1 MEEWLL
7 LSLPALHFYNAGTYF
22 QHHPQPHACM
32 KTRTTLF
39 LMAAAI
45 LIPVALAFWIG
56 VSMLLDWERESRI
69 QRVQETARST
79 ALLVDR
85 EIAVKEALL
94 NVLAN
99 SEALGEQNFARV
111 YRLAARM
118 NASDPLSW
126 TILIDARTRPIF
138 NTLKPFGTELKGSS
152 RPYAADVLHKNKTR
166 ISGYFRGTTSQRSVV
181 SVDVPTPPGPGPRYV
196 VSQIFD
202 ARYFERVF
210 ANGTLEPS
218 WRVGIFDPNGVT
230 IADNSARKRG
240 AGPAA
245 GETMHPEVRAAALHA
260 GSGVLRHVTHDGTEV
275 YGVYTRAAAS
285 GWTVVIGVPVAE
297 IESAARTAATYAT
310 LALIVLMGFAV
321 LLAVYF
327 GNKLSNALQ
336 QAGSVANSLARGAI
350 ARPRPTRVDEVDA
363 LLDGLHYT
371 SEALSRESAA
381 RQALQHER
389 EQLLV
394 SEQRARRVAEAQS
407 RAKDNFLAMLG
418 HELRN
423 PLAAISGAM
432 SVLDMP
438 ALKPEVAANAREI
451 SRRQMRHLTR
461 IVDDLLDVQR
471 ILSGKIVLQRTPVD
485 LGEVLRSCAEAKR
498 LVDAGSHRWQIELA
512 PGWVDGD
519 RTRLEQIVDNLL
531 HNAIKYTPA
540 GGTITVRCQGA
551 GKDVVVEVCD
561 TGVGLAP
568 ELLPVIFDVLVQGPT
583 SIDRAQ
589 GGLGLGLALVKE
601 LTALHG
607 GRVSVHSAGHGQGCT
622 FTLVFP
628 LHHDPATDPVP
639 AQGQTA
645 AVRATLDPA

>member
-1 MEEWLL
+1 
-7 LSLPALHFYNAGTYF
+7 
-22 QHHPQPHACM
+22 M
-32 KTRTTLF
+32 KTRTYLF

-69 QRVQETARST
+69 HRVQETARAT

-85 EIAVKEALL
+85 EIAVREALL
-94 NVLAN
+94 RTIAN
-99 SEALGEQNFARV
+99 SESLGERNFPRV
-111 YRLAARM
+111 YRLATRM
-118 NASDPLSW
+118 NGSETLTW
-126 TILIDARTRPIF
+126 TTLVGDRSFPAPIF
-138 NTLKPFGTELKGSS
+138 NTL
-152 RPYAADVLHKNKTR
+152 RPYGADLDGATRHFADPVLQSGKTR
-166 ISGYFRGTTSQRSVV
+166 VSNLFTGHTSKRPVV
-181 SVDVPTPPGPGPRYV
+181 SVDVPSPPGPGPRYV

-210 ANGTLEPS
+210 ANGALERN
-218 WRVGIFDPNGVT
+218 WLVGIFDAQGLT
-230 IADNSARKRG
+230 IARNQHG
-240 AGPAA
+240 APGKP
-245 GETMHPEVRAAALHA
+245 MHPDMRVAARHA
-260 GSGVLRHVTHDGTEV
+260 DSGVLRHVTHEGLDV
-275 YGVYTRAAAS
+275 YGVYTRAPVS
-285 GWTVVIGVPVAE
+285 GWTVVIGVPVAD

-310 LALIVLMGFAV
+310 LALLLLMGMAV
-321 LLAVYF
+321 LIAVFF

-350 ARPRPTRVDEVDA
+350 ARPRPTKVEEVDA
-363 LLDGLHYT
+363 LLDGLHFT
-371 SEALSRESAA
+371 SGALARESAA

-389 EQLLV
+389 EQLLL

-407 RAKDNFLAMLG
+407 QAKDNFLAMLG

-438 ALKPEVAANAREI
+438 NVKPELAANAREI

-471 ILSGKIVLQRTPVD
+471 ILSGKIVLQRAPVN
-485 LGEVLRSCAEAKR
+485 LSEVLRSCVEAKR
-498 LVDAGSHRWQIELA
+498 LVDAGSHHWDVVLGA
-512 PGWVDGD
+512 AWVDGD

-531 HNAIKYTPA
+531 HNAIKYTPS
-540 GGTITVRCQGA
+540 GGGIAVRCRA
-551 GKDVVVEVCD
+551 DGKDVVVEVAD

-601 LTALHG
+601 LSALHG
-607 GRVSVHSAGHGQGCT
+607 GTVSVHSAGVGQGCT
-622 FTLVFP
+622 FTLVLP
-628 LHHDPATDPVP
+628 MRQESSA
-639 AQGQTA
+639 AGAAGGQAATA
-645 AVRATLDPA
+645 ARPTLDPA

>member
-1 MEEWLL
+1 
-7 LSLPALHFYNAGTYF
+7 
-22 QHHPQPHACM
+22 M
-32 KTRTTLF
+32 KTRTYLV

-45 LIPVALAFWIG
+45 LVPVALAFWIG

-69 QRVQETARST
+69 HRVQETARAT

-94 NVLAN
+94 RVIAN
-99 SEALGEQNFARV
+99 SEALAEQNYPRV
-111 YRLAARM
+111 YRLATRL
-118 NASDPLSW
+118 NGSDALSW
-126 TILIDARTRPIF
+126 TTLVDERHHIVF
-138 NTLKPFGTELKGSS
+138 NTLKPYGTEFPAQRLRFVEEVLGNGQTRVSGNFIGSTS
-152 RPYAADVLHKNKTR
+152 RRA
-166 ISGYFRGTTSQRSVV
+166 VV
-181 SVDVPTPPGPGPRYV
+181 SVDVPSPAGMGRRHV

-202 ARYFERVF
+202 ARYFDRVF
-210 ANGTLEPS
+210 AGSSVDPKWL
-218 WRVGIFDPNGVT
+218 VGIFDRNGIT
-230 IADNSARKRG
+230 IARNHG
-240 AGPAA
+240 ANTA
-245 GETMHPEVRAAALHA
+245 GTPMHPEMRTAAQHA
-260 GSGVLRHVTHDGTEV
+260 GSGVLRHVTHEGTEV
-275 YGVYTRAAAS
+275 YGIYTRSAAS
-285 GWTVVIGVPVAE
+285 GWTVVIGVPVAD

-310 LALIVLMGFAV
+310 VALVLLMGMAV
-321 LLAVYF
+321 LIATFF
-327 GNKLSNALQ
+327 GNKLSAALQ

-350 ARPRPTRVDEVDA
+350 ARPRPTKVDEVDA

-371 SEALSRESAA
+371 SQALSRESAA

-389 EQLLV
+389 EQLLL
-394 SEQRARRVAEAQS
+394 SEQRARRGAEAQS

-438 ALKPEVAANAREI
+438 NVKPELAANAREI

-471 ILSGKIVLQRTPVD
+471 ILSGKIVLQRAPVD
-485 LGEVLRSCAEAKR
+485 LAEVLRSCVEAKR
-498 LVDAGSHRWQIELA
+498 LVDAGNHQWEVSLA
-512 PGWVDGD
+512 PAWVDGD

-540 GGTITVRCQGA
+540 GGSIAVRCSIVG
-551 GKDVVVEVCD
+551 GKEVAVEVSD

-601 LTALHG
+601 LSALHG
-607 GRVSVHSAGHGQGCT
+607 GKVAVHSAGHGLGST
-622 FTLVFP
+622 FTVVFP
-628 LHHDPATDPVP
+628 LREP
-639 AQGQTA
+639 
-645 AVRATLDPA
+645 VRADGARPDAAQPTLDPA

>member
-1 MEEWLL
+1 
-7 LSLPALHFYNAGTYF
+7 
-22 QHHPQPHACM
+22 M
-32 KTRTTLF
+32 KTRTYLF

-69 QRVQETARST
+69 QRVQETARAT

-85 EIAVKEALL
+85 EIAVKEGLL
-94 NVLAN
+94 QTIAHSESLA
-99 SEALGEQNFARV
+99 EQNFSRV

-118 NASDPLSW
+118 NGSEALTW
-126 TILIDARTRPIF
+126 TTLVGDRSFPAPIF
-138 NTLKPFGTELKGSS
+138 NTLRPYGSS
-152 RPYAADVLHKNKTR
+152 LDGATRDFADAVLLSGETRVSNLFTGHTSKRP
-166 ISGYFRGTTSQRSVV
+166 VV
-181 SVDVPTPPGPGPRYV
+181 SVDVPSPPGQAHRYV
-196 VSQIFD
+196 VSQVFD

-210 ANGTLEPS
+210 ANSALDPN
-218 WRVGIFDPNGVT
+218 WLVGIFDAKGVT
-230 IADNSARKRG
+230 IARNKRG
-240 AGPAA
+240 AQSA
-245 GETMHPEVRAAALHA
+245 GKPMHPDMRVAARHA
-260 GSGVLRHVTHDGTEV
+260 GSGVLRHVTHEGTEV
-275 YGVYTRAAAS
+275 YGVYTRSALS
-285 GWTVVIGVPVAE
+285 GWTIVIGVPVAD

-310 LALIVLMGFAV
+310 LALLLLMGMAV
-321 LLAVYF
+321 LIAVFF

-350 ARPRPTRVDEVDA
+350 AKPRPTKVDEVDA

-371 SEALSRESAA
+371 SQALSRESAA

-407 RAKDNFLAMLG
+407 QAKDNFLAMLG

-438 ALKPEVAANAREI
+438 NVKPELAANARAI
-451 SRRQMRHLTR
+451 NRRQMRHLTR

-471 ILSGKIVLQRTPVD
+471 ILSGKIVLQRSPVNLTD
-485 LGEVLRSCAEAKR
+485 VLRSCVEAKR
-498 LVDAGSHRWQIELA
+498 LVDAGNHHWELA
-512 PGWVDGD
+512 LAPSWVEGD
-519 RTRLEQIVDNLL
+519 RTRLEQIIDNLL
-531 HNAIKYTPA
+531 HNAIKYTP
-540 GGTITVRCQGA
+540 GGGRITVGCRTEGS
-551 GKDVVVEVCD
+551 DVVVDVCD

-601 LTALHG
+601 LSALHG
-607 GRVSVHSAGHGQGCT
+607 GKVSVHSAGVGQGCT
-622 FTLVFP
+622 FTLVLP
-628 LHHDPATDPVP
+628 LWQPAATEAD
-639 AQGQTA
+639 G
-645 AVRATLDPA
+645 AVSATPDASLNLG

>member
-1 MEEWLL
+1 
-7 LSLPALHFYNAGTYF
+7 
-22 QHHPQPHACM
+22 M
-32 KTRTTLF
+32 KTRTYLF

-45 LIPVALAFWIG
+45 LGPVALAFWLG

-69 QRVQETARST
+69 QRVQETARAT

-94 NVLAN
+94 KTIAN
-99 SEALGEQNFARV
+99 SESLGEQNYPRV
-111 YRLAARM
+111 YRLAARL
-118 NASDPLSW
+118 NSADSLSW
-126 TILIDARTRPIF
+126 TTLVDHQTRPIF
-138 NTLKPFGTELKGSS
+138 NTLTPYGTRLPPSS
-152 RPYAADVLHKNKTR
+152 RNYAEEVLRTGRTR
-166 ISGYFRGTTSQRSVV
+166 VSGYFHGPLAKRAVV
-181 SVDVPTPPGPGPRYV
+181 SVDVPSPPGAAERYV

-210 ANGTLEPS
+210 ANNALQPS
-218 WRVGIFDPNGVT
+218 WLVGIFDADGVT
-230 IADNSARKRG
+230 IARNRPATHSAGKPMHGEMRS
-240 AGPAA
+240 AA
-245 GETMHPEVRAAALHA
+245 KHA
-260 GSGVLRHVTHDGTEV
+260 GSGVLRHTTHEGVEV
-275 YGVYTRAAAS
+275 YGVYTRAAVS
-285 GWTVVIGVPVAE
+285 GWTIVIGVPVAE
-297 IESAARTAATYAT
+297 IESAARTAALYAT
-310 LALIVLMGFAV
+310 LALAIVMGLAV
-321 LLAVYF
+321 LLAVF
-327 GNKLSNALQ
+327 LGNKLSAALQ

-350 ARPRPTRVDEVDA
+350 ATPRPTKVDEVDA

-371 SEALSRESAA
+371 SEALARESAA
-381 RQALQHER
+381 RQSLQHER

-407 RAKDNFLAMLG
+407 RAKDSFLAMLG

-432 SVLDMP
+432 SVLEIP
-438 ALKPEVAANAREI
+438 NLTPERAASAREI

-471 ILSGKIVLQRTPVD
+471 ILSGKIVLQHAPVN
-485 LGEVLRSCAEAKR
+485 LGEVLRACADAKR
-498 LVDAGSHRWQIELA
+498 LVDAGNHHWDIALEPA
-512 PGWVDGD
+512 WVDGD

-540 GGTITVRCQGA
+540 GGSIAVRCQ
-551 GKDVVVEVCD
+551 VVGSEVLVEVRD
-561 TGVGLAP
+561 SGVGIAP

-607 GRVSVHSAGHGQGCT
+607 GRVSVHSAGHGQGCS

-628 LHHDPATDPVP
+628 LA
-639 AQGQTA
+639 TA
-645 AVRATLDPA
+645 ATRQGAPGLDTVAQAGA

>member
-1 MEEWLL
+1 
-7 LSLPALHFYNAGTYF
+7 
-22 QHHPQPHACM
+22 M
-32 KTRTTLF
+32 KTRTHLF

-69 QRVQETARST
+69 QRVQETVRST

-94 NVLAN
+94 RVIAN
-99 SEALGEQNFARV
+99 SESLAEQNYGRV
-111 YRLAARM
+111 YRLATRT
-118 NASDPLSW
+118 NAGESLSW
-126 TILIDARTRPIF
+126 TVLVDAQTRPIF
-138 NTLKPFGTELKGSS
+138 STLGPFGTPLKGAG
-152 RPYAADVLHKNKTR
+152 RPYAAEVLNSNKTR
-166 ISGYFRGTTSQRSVV
+166 VSGHFKGTNSQRSVV
-181 SVDVPTPPGPGPRYV
+181 SVDVPTPPGQTPRYV
-196 VSQIFD
+196 VSQVFD

-210 ANGTLEPS
+210 ANTTLEPT
-218 WRVGIFDPNGVT
+218 WLVGVFDAQGVT
-230 IADNSARKRG
+230 IARNRH
-240 AGPAA
+240 AGQAA
-245 GETMHPEVRAAALHA
+245 GRPMHPDMRSAALHA
-260 GSGVLRHVTHDGTEV
+260 GSGVLRHVTHEGTEV
-275 YGVYTRAAAS
+275 YGVYTRAAVS

-297 IESAARTAATYAT
+297 IESAARTAALYAT
-310 LALIVLMGFAV
+310 LALLLLMGMAV
-321 LLAVYF
+321 LIAVFF
-327 GNKLSNALQ
+327 GNKLTNALQ

-438 ALKPEVAANAREI
+438 ALKPELAANAREI

-471 ILSGKIVLQRTPVD
+471 ILSGKIVLQHSPVD
-485 LGEVLRSCAEAKR
+485 LGQVLRSCVEAKR
-498 LVDAGSHRWQIELA
+498 LVDAGNHDWEVALEPA
-512 PGWVDGD
+512 WVDGD

-540 GGTITVRCQGA
+540 GGAIAVSCSSGA
-551 GKDVVVEVCD
+551 KEVVVEVRD
-561 TGVGLAP
+561 NGIGLAP
-568 ELLPVIFDVLVQGPT
+568 ELLPAIFDVLVQGPT

-607 GRVSVHSAGHGQGCT
+607 GKVSVHSAGQGQGCT

-628 LHHDPATDPVP
+628 LHQDAATV
-639 AQGQTA
+639 GQPQA
-645 AVRATLDPA
+645 KAHQSSLDPA

>member
-1 MEEWLL
+1 
-7 LSLPALHFYNAGTYF
+7 
-22 QHHPQPHACM
+22 M
-32 KTRTTLF
+32 KTRTYLF

-69 QRVQETARST
+69 HRVQETARAT

-85 EIAVKEALL
+85 ELAGKESLLRVIAH
-94 NVLAN
+94 
-99 SEALGEQNFARV
+99 SEALREENHARL
-111 YRLAARM
+111 YNLAARL
-118 NASDPLSW
+118 NGSDPLSW
-126 TILIDARTRPIF
+126 TTLVDDRGRVLF
-138 NTLKPFGTELKGSS
+138 NTL
-152 RPYAADVLHKNKTR
+152 RPYGAELPGSGLGYVGQVLAAGQTR
-166 ISGYFRGTTSQRSVV
+166 VSGNFIGATSKRPVV
-181 SVDVPTPPGPGPRYV
+181 SVDVPSPAGQGRRYV

-202 ARYFERVF
+202 ARYFDRVF
-210 ANGTLEPS
+210 AGSALDPNWL
-218 WRVGIFDPNGVT
+218 VGIFDRDGIT
-230 IADNSARKRG
+230 IARNRG
-240 AGPAA
+240 ANMA
-245 GETMHPEVRAAALHA
+245 GKPMHPEMRAAARHA
-260 GSGVLRHVTHDGTEV
+260 GSGVLRHTTHEGTEV
-275 YGVYTRAAAS
+275 YGIYTRSAVS
-285 GWTVVIGVPVAE
+285 GWTVVVGVPVAD
-297 IESAARTAATYAT
+297 IESAARTAATYAA
-310 LALIVLMGFAV
+310 LALVVLMGFAV
-321 LLAVYF
+321 LIAVFF
-327 GNKLSNALQ
+327 GNKLTAALQ

-350 ARPRPTRVDEVDA
+350 ARPRLTKVDEVDA

-371 SEALSRESAA
+371 SQALSRESAA

-394 SEQRARRVAEAQS
+394 SEQRARRLAEAQS
-407 RAKDNFLAMLG
+407 RAKDGFLAMLG

-438 ALKPEVAANAREI
+438 NVKPELAANAREI

-471 ILSGKIVLQRTPVD
+471 ILSGKIVLQRTAVD
-485 LGEVLRSCAEAKR
+485 LGEVLRACVEAKR
-498 LVDAGSHRWQIELA
+498 LVDAGNHHWEATLEA
-512 PGWVDGD
+512 AWVDGD

-540 GGTITVRCQGA
+540 GGHIRVSCRPDGQE
-551 GKDVVVEVCD
+551 VVVEVAD

-568 ELLPVIFDVLVQGPT
+568 ELLPAIFDVLVQGPT

-607 GRVSVHSAGHGQGCT
+607 GKVSVHSAGQGQGCV
-622 FTLVFP
+622 FTVVLP
-628 LHHDPATDPVP
+628 LRQAGAPDKATPLAHDR
-639 AQGQTA
+639 GHS
-645 AVRATLDPA
+645 LDPA

>member
-1 MEEWLL
+1 
-7 LSLPALHFYNAGTYF
+7 
-22 QHHPQPHACM
+22 M
-32 KTRTTLF
+32 KTRTYLF

-69 QRVQETARST
+69 HRVQETARAT

-85 EIAVKEALL
+85 EVAVKEALL
-94 NVLAN
+94 QFIAH
-99 SEALGEQNFARV
+99 SEALKEENYQRV
-111 YRLAARM
+111 YRAATRL
-118 NASDPLSW
+118 NGSDNLSW
-126 TILIDARTRPIF
+126 TILVDDQHRVLF
-138 NTLKPFGTELKGSS
+138 NTL
-152 RPYAADVLHKNKTR
+152 RPYGSELPGSGLRYVDEVLASGRTR
-166 ISGYFRGTTSQRSVV
+166 VSGNFVGSTSKRAVV
-181 SVDVPTPPGPGPRYV
+181 SVDVPSPTGEGRRYV

-202 ARYFERVF
+202 ARYFDRVF
-210 ANGTLEPS
+210 AGSALDPS
-218 WRVGIFDPNGVT
+218 WLVGIFDSNGIT
-230 IADNSARKRG
+230 IARNHRANV
-240 AGPAA
+240 AGKP
-245 GETMHPEVRAAALHA
+245 MHPEMRVAARHA
-260 GSGVLRHVTHDGTEV
+260 GSGVLRHTTHEGTEV
-275 YGVYTRAAAS
+275 YGVYTRSAAS

-297 IESAARTAATYAT
+297 IESAARTAAAYAA
-310 LALIVLMGFAV
+310 LALLVLMGFAV
-321 LLAVYF
+321 LIAVF
-327 GNKLSNALQ
+327 LGNKLSAALQ

-350 ARPRPTRVDEVDA
+350 AKPRLTKVDEVDA

-371 SEALSRESAA
+371 SQALSRESAA

-407 RAKDNFLAMLG
+407 RAKDSFLAMLG

-438 ALKPEVAANAREI
+438 NVRPELAANAREI

-471 ILSGKIVLQRTPVD
+471 ILSGKIVLRRTPVD
-485 LGEVLRSCAEAKR
+485 LGEVLRTCVEAKR
-498 LVDAGSHRWQIELA
+498 LIDAGNHRWEANLA
-512 PGWVDGD
+512 PAWVDGD

-540 GGTITVRCQGA
+540 GGHIGVSCRTQGQE
-551 GKDVVVEVCD
+551 VVVDVAD

-568 ELLPVIFDVLVQGPT
+568 ELLPAIFDVLVQGPT

-607 GRVSVHSAGHGQGCT
+607 GKVSVHSAGQGQGCT
-622 FTLVFP
+622 FTVVLP
-628 LHHDPATDPVP
+628 LRQGGAPQNAAPVAHDK
-639 AQGQTA
+639 GHS
-645 AVRATLDPA
+645 LDPA

>member
-1 MEEWLL
+1 
-7 LSLPALHFYNAGTYF
+7 
-22 QHHPQPHACM
+22 M
-32 KTRTTLF
+32 KTRTYLF

-69 QRVQETARST
+69 HRVQESARAT

-94 NVLAN
+94 RVIAH
-99 SEALGEQNFARV
+99 SEALHEENYSRV
-111 YRLAARM
+111 YRLAERV
-118 NASDPLSW
+118 NGSDALSW
-126 TILIDARTRPIF
+126 TTLVDDRKRVLF
-138 NTLKPFGTELKGSS
+138 NTLMPYGTELRGSGL
-152 RPYAADVLHKNKTR
+152 RYIDEVLGSNQTR
-166 ISGYFRGTTSQRSVV
+166 VSGNFVGSTSKRAVV
-181 SVDVPTPPGPGPRYV
+181 SVDVPSPAGEGRRYV

-202 ARYFERVF
+202 ARYFDRVF
-210 ANGTLEPS
+210 AGSALDRTWL
-218 WRVGIFDPNGVT
+218 VGIFDRNGIT
-230 IADNSARKRG
+230 IARNHG
-240 AGPAA
+240 VNVAGKP
-245 GETMHPEVRAAALHA
+245 MHPEMRVAARHA
-260 GSGVLRHVTHDGTEV
+260 GSGVLRHITHEGTEV
-275 YGVYTRAAAS
+275 YGVYTRSAVS
-285 GWTVVIGVPVAE
+285 GWTVVIGVPVAD
-297 IESAARTAATYAT
+297 IESAARTAATYAA
-310 LALIVLMGFAV
+310 LALLVLMGFAI
-321 LLAVYF
+321 LIAVF
-327 GNKLSNALQ
+327 LGNKLSAALQ

-350 ARPRPTRVDEVDA
+350 ARPRLTKVDEVDA

-371 SEALSRESAA
+371 SQALSRESAA

-407 RAKDNFLAMLG
+407 RAKDGFLAMLG

-438 ALKPEVAANAREI
+438 NVKPELAANAREI

-485 LGEVLRSCAEAKR
+485 LGEVLRSCVEAKR
-498 LVDAGSHRWQIELA
+498 LVDAGNHHWQANLA
-512 PGWVDGD
+512 PAWVDGD

-540 GGTITVRCQGA
+540 GGHISVTCRASGQE
-551 GKDVVVEVCD
+551 VVLEVSD

-568 ELLPVIFDVLVQGPT
+568 ELLPAIFDVLVQGPT

-607 GRVSVHSAGHGQGCT
+607 GKVSVHSAGQGQGCT
-622 FTLVFP
+622 FTVVLP
-628 LHHDPATDPVP
+628 LRPGGASGSAVPLAHD
-639 AQGQTA
+639 QGHS
-645 AVRATLDPA
+645 LDPA

>member
-1 MEEWLL
+1 
-7 LSLPALHFYNAGTYF
+7 
-22 QHHPQPHACM
+22 M
-32 KTRTTLF
+32 KTRTHLF

-94 NVLAN
+94 RVIAN
-99 SEALGEQNFARV
+99 SESLAEQNYARV
-111 YRLAARM
+111 YRLATRT
-118 NASDPLSW
+118 NAGDALSW
-126 TILIDARTRPIF
+126 TILVDAQTRPIF
-138 NTLKPFGTELKGSS
+138 NTLRPFGSALKGTN
-152 RPYAADVLHKNKTR
+152 RPYAAEVLGSNKTR
-166 ISGYFRGTTSQRSVV
+166 VSGYFKGPTSQRPVV
-181 SVDVPTPPGPGPRYV
+181 SVDVPTPPGQAPRYV

-210 ANGTLEPS
+210 ANRALEPT
-218 WRVGIFDPNGVT
+218 WLVGIFDARGVT
-230 IADNSARKRG
+230 IARNRH
-240 AGPAA
+240 AGQAA
-245 GETMHPEVRAAALHA
+245 GRPMHPEMRSAALHA
-260 GSGVLRHVTHDGTEV
+260 GSGVLRHVTHEGTEV
-275 YGVYTRAAAS
+275 YGVYTRAAVS

-297 IESAARTAATYAT
+297 IESAARTAALYAT
-310 LALIVLMGFAV
+310 LALLLLMGMAV
-321 LLAVYF
+321 LIAVFF
-327 GNKLSNALQ
+327 GNKLTNALQ

-407 RAKDNFLAMLG
+407 RAKDSFLAMLG

-438 ALKPEVAANAREI
+438 AIKPELAANAREI

-471 ILSGKIVLQRTPVD
+471 ILSGKIVLQYSPVN
-485 LGEVLRSCAEAKR
+485 LGEVLHACVEAKR
-498 LVDAGSHRWQIELA
+498 LVDAGNHHWEVALEPA
-512 PGWVDGD
+512 WVDGD

-540 GGTITVRCQGA
+540 GGAIAVSCSCGSGA
-551 GKDVVVEVCD
+551 REVVVEVRD
-561 TGVGLAP
+561 TGIGLAP
-568 ELLPVIFDVLVQGPT
+568 ELLPAIFDVLVQGPT

-607 GRVSVHSAGHGQGCT
+607 GKVSVHSAGQGQGCS

-628 LHHDPATDPVP
+628 LRQDAGS
-639 AQGQTA
+639 AGQHGLDA
-645 AVRATLDPA
+645 RQSSLDPA

>member
-1 MEEWLL
+1 
-7 LSLPALHFYNAGTYF
+7 
-22 QHHPQPHACM
+22 M
-32 KTRTTLF
+32 KTRTHLF

-69 QRVQETARST
+69 HRVQETARAT

-85 EIAVKEALL
+85 EIAVKEAL
-94 NVLAN
+94 VRVIAN
-99 SEALGEQNFARV
+99 SESLAEQNHGRV

-118 NASDPLSW
+118 NAPDPLSW
-126 TILIDARTRPIF
+126 TLLVDAQTRPIF
-138 NTLKPFGTELKGSS
+138 NTLLPFGAELKGTN
-152 RPYAADVLHKNKTR
+152 RPYAAAVLESGKTR
-166 ISGYFRGTTSQRSVV
+166 VSGYFRGTASKRGVV
-181 SVDVPTPPGPGPRYV
+181 SVDVPTPPGLGPRYV

-202 ARYFERVF
+202 TRYFDRVF
-210 ANGTLEPS
+210 TGSKLEPN
-218 WRVGIFDPNGVT
+218 WLVGIFDANGVT
-230 IADNSARKRG
+230 IARNRHGAESAGK
-240 AGPAA
+240 P
-245 GETMHPEVRAAALHA
+245 MHPEMRTAALHA
-260 GSGVLRHVTHDGTEV
+260 GSGVLRHVTHEGTEV
-275 YGVYTRAAAS
+275 YGVYTRSALS
-285 GWTVVIGVPVAE
+285 GWTVVIGVPVAD
-297 IESAARTAATYAT
+297 IEAAARTAATYAT
-310 LALIVLMGFAV
+310 LALLLLMGIAV
-321 LLAVYF
+321 LIAVFF
-327 GNKLSNALQ
+327 GNKLSAALQ
-336 QAGSVANSLARGAI
+336 QAGSVANALARGAI

-407 RAKDNFLAMLG
+407 QAKDNFLAMLG

-432 SVLDMP
+432 SVLEMP
-438 ALKPEVAANAREI
+438 NLKPELAANAREI

-471 ILSGKIVLQRTPVD
+471 ILSGKIVLQRAPVD
-485 LGEVLRSCAEAKR
+485 LGDVLRSCVEAKR
-498 LVDAGSHRWQIELA
+498 LVDAGNHHWEAELEPA
-512 PGWVDGD
+512 WVEGD

-531 HNAIKYTPA
+531 HNAIKYTP
-540 GGTITVRCQGA
+540 GGGRIAVRCKA
-551 GKDVVVEVCD
+551 GKDAVTVEVCD

-568 ELLPVIFDVLVQGPT
+568 ELLPLIFDVLVQGPT

-601 LTALHG
+601 LSALHG
-607 GRVSVHSAGHGQGCT
+607 GRVAVHSGGLGQGCT

-628 LHHDPATDPVP
+628 LRMEAGQPRPEPA
-639 AQGQTA
+639 ALSSA
-645 AVRATLDPA
+645 SLDPA

>member
-1 MEEWLL
+1 
-7 LSLPALHFYNAGTYF
+7 
-22 QHHPQPHACM
+22 M
-32 KTRTTLF
+32 KTRTYLF

-69 QRVQETARST
+69 HRVQETARAT
-79 ALLVDR
+79 ALMVDR
-85 EIAVKEALL
+85 EIAVKESLL
-94 NVLAN
+94 RVIAH
-99 SEALGEQNFARV
+99 SEALEEQNFARV
-111 YRLAARM
+111 YRLATRL
-118 NASDPLSW
+118 NGDDSLSW
-126 TILIDARTRPIF
+126 TTLVDDRHHVVF
-138 NTLKPFGTELKGSS
+138 NTLRPFGTELKGSGL
-152 RPYAADVLHKNKTR
+152 RYVDEVLRSNRTR
-166 ISGYFRGTTSQRSVV
+166 VSGNFIGSTSQRAVV
-181 SVDVPTPPGPGPRYV
+181 SVDVPSPAGQGRRHV

-202 ARYFERVF
+202 ARYFDRVF
-210 ANGTLEPS
+210 AGSALDAS
-218 WRVGIFDPNGVT
+218 WLVGIFDANGVT
-230 IADNSARKRG
+230 IARNHG
-240 AGPAA
+240 AHAA
-245 GETMHPEVRAAALHA
+245 GKPMHPEMRTAALHA
-260 GSGVLRHVTHDGTEV
+260 GSGVLRHTTHEGRDV
-275 YGVYTRAAAS
+275 YGIYTRSALT
-285 GWTVVIGVPVAE
+285 GWTIVIGVPVADV
-297 IESAARTAATYAT
+297 ESAARTAATYAT
-310 LALIVLMGFAV
+310 LALILVMGIAV
-321 LLAVYF
+321 LIAVFF

-350 ARPRPTRVDEVDA
+350 AKPRPTKVDEVDA

-389 EQLLV
+389 EQLLL

-407 RAKDNFLAMLG
+407 RAKDSFLAMLG

-438 ALKPEVAANAREI
+438 NVKPELAANARAI

-471 ILSGKIVLQRTPVD
+471 ILSGKIVLQRSPVD
-485 LGEVLRSCAEAKR
+485 LAEVLRSCAEAKR
-498 LVDAGSHRWQIELA
+498 LVDAGHHQWELSLA
-512 PGWVDGD
+512 PAWVDGD

-540 GGTITVRCQGA
+540 GGSIAVRCRA
-551 GKDVVVEVCD
+551 EGKDVVVEVCD

-601 LTALHG
+601 LSALHG
-607 GRVSVHSAGHGQGCT
+607 GKVSVHSAGVGQGCT

-628 LHHDPATDPVP
+628 LRQEAAPEPASI
-639 AQGQTA
+639 AQVGIA
-645 AVRATLDPA
+645 RPSLDPA

>member
-1 MEEWLL
+1 
-7 LSLPALHFYNAGTYF
+7 
-22 QHHPQPHACM
+22 M
-32 KTRTTLF
+32 KTRTYLF

-69 QRVQETARST
+69 HRVQETARAT

-85 EIAVKEALL
+85 EVAVKEALL
-94 NVLAN
+94 RVIAS
-99 SEALGEQNFARV
+99 SEALGDGNYPRV
-111 YRLAARM
+111 YRLASRL
-118 NASDPLSW
+118 NAGDPLSW
-126 TILIDARTRPIF
+126 TTLVDEQTRPVF
-138 NTLKPFGTELKGSS
+138 NTLMPYGTELKGSS
-152 RPYAADVLHKNKTR
+152 RPFATEVLRSGKTR
-166 ISGYFRGTTSQRSVV
+166 VSGYFLGPTSQRAVV
-181 SVDVPTPPGPGPRYV
+181 SVDVPSPAGQAPRHV

-210 ANGTLEPS
+210 DNKALEPS
-218 WRVGIFDPNGVT
+218 WLVGIFDAQGVT
-230 IADNSARKRG
+230 IARNRHGAQSAGK
-240 AGPAA
+240 P
-245 GETMHPEVRAAALHA
+245 MHPEMRSAALHA
-260 GSGVLRHVTHDGTEV
+260 GSGVLRHTTHEGIEV
-275 YGVYTRAAAS
+275 YGVYTRAAVS

-297 IESAARTAATYAT
+297 IESAARTAATYAA
-310 LALIVLMGFAV
+310 LALLVLMGFAV
-321 LLAVYF
+321 LIAVF
-327 GNKLSNALQ
+327 LGNKLSAALQ

-350 ARPRPTRVDEVDA
+350 AKPRLTKVDEVDA
-363 LLDGLHYT
+363 LLEGLHYT
-371 SEALSRESAA
+371 SQALSRESAA

-407 RAKDNFLAMLG
+407 RAKDGFLAMLG

-438 ALKPEVAANAREI
+438 NVKPELAANAREI

-485 LGEVLRSCAEAKR
+485 LGEVLRSCVEAKR
-498 LVDAGSHRWQIELA
+498 LVDAGHHHWEASLA
-512 PGWVDGD
+512 PAWVEGD

-540 GGTITVRCQGA
+540 GGRISVSCRTQGQE
-551 GKDVVVEVCD
+551 VVVDVAD

-568 ELLPVIFDVLVQGPT
+568 ELLPAIFDVLVQGPT

-601 LTALHG
+601 LTTLHG
-607 GRVSVHSAGHGQGCT
+607 GKVSVHSAGQGQGCT
-622 FTLVFP
+622 FTVVLP
-628 LHHDPATDPVP
+628 LRQGGAVASAAPLAHDE
-639 AQGQTA
+639 GHS
-645 AVRATLDPA
+645 LDPA

>member
-1 MEEWLL
+1 MA
-7 LSLPALHFYNAGTYF
+7 LPHFTPPR
-22 QHHPQPHACM
+22 HVRM
-32 KTRTTLF
+32 KTRTYLY

-69 QRVQETARST
+69 HRVQETARST

-94 NVLAN
+94 RVIAN
-99 SEALGEQNFARV
+99 SEALGDENFARV
-111 YRLAARM
+111 YRLATRLNGEDRM
-118 NASDPLSW
+118 SW
-126 TILIDARTRPIF
+126 TTLVNDRYQAIF
-138 NTLKPFGTELKGSS
+138 NTLTPFGTELNGAT
-152 RPYAADVLHKNKTR
+152 RHYVDEVLRTEKTR
-166 ISGYFRGTTSQRSVV
+166 VSGYFFGPTSKRAVV
-181 SVDVPTPPGPGPRYV
+181 SVDVASPPGRAPRYV

-210 ANGTLEPS
+210 ANSTLDPT
-218 WRVGIFDPNGVT
+218 WLVGIFDAKGVT
-230 IADNSARKRG
+230 IARNRHGAASAGK
-240 AGPAA
+240 P
-245 GETMHPEVRAAALHA
+245 MHPEMRAAAQHA
-260 GSGVLRHVTHDGTEV
+260 GSGVLRHVTHEGIEV
-275 YGVYTRAAAS
+275 YGVYTRAASS

-310 LALIVLMGFAV
+310 LALILLMGIALLTAV
-321 LLAVYF
+321 FF

-336 QAGSVANSLARGAI
+336 QAGSVANALARGAI
-350 ARPRPTRVDEVDA
+350 ARPRPTKVDEVDA

-407 RAKDNFLAMLG
+407 QAKDSFLAMLG

-438 ALKPEVAANAREI
+438 GVKPELAANARDI
-451 SRRQMRHLTR
+451 SRRQMRHLVR

-471 ILSGKIVLQRTPVD
+471 ILSGKIVLQRTPVN
-485 LGEVLRSCAEAKR
+485 LAEVLRSCVEAKR
-498 LVDAGSHRWQIELA
+498 LVDAGSHHWETELA
-512 PGWVDGD
+512 PCWVDGD

-540 GGTITVRCQGA
+540 GGSITVRCRTG
-551 GKDVVVEVCD
+551 GKEVVVEVCD

-568 ELLPVIFDVLVQGPT
+568 ELLPLIFDVLVQGPT

-601 LTALHG
+601 LSALHG
-607 GRVSVHSAGHGQGCT
+607 GKVSVHSAGQGQGCT
-622 FTLVFP
+622 FTLVLP
-628 LHHDPATDPVP
+628 LRQDPALDPPP
-639 AQGQTA
+639 AQEADA
-645 AVRATLDPA
+645 AAAARPTLDPA

>member
-1 MEEWLL
+1 
-7 LSLPALHFYNAGTYF
+7 
-22 QHHPQPHACM
+22 M
-32 KTRTTLF
+32 KTRTYLF

-45 LIPVALAFWIG
+45 LIPVALAFWFG

-69 QRVQETARST
+69 HRVQETARAT

-94 NVLAN
+94 RTIAHSESLA
-99 SEALGEQNFARV
+99 EQNYPRL
-111 YRLAARM
+111 YRLATRLNGDDRM
-118 NASDPLSW
+118 SW
-126 TILIDARTRPIF
+126 TLLVDADTRPLF
-138 NTLKPFGTELKGSS
+138 NTLKPYGSPLRGTP
-152 RPYAADVLHKNKTR
+152 RPYAAQVLGSGKTR
-166 ISGYFRGTTSQRSVV
+166 VSGYFVGPTSKRGVV
-181 SVDVPTPPGPGPRYV
+181 AIDVPSPPGPHGRYV
-196 VSQIFD
+196 VSQVFD

-210 ANGTLEPS
+210 ANGGLDPS
-218 WRVGIFDPNGVT
+218 WLVGIFDANGVT
-230 IADNSARKRG
+230 IARNYRG
-240 AGPAA
+240 AGSA
-245 GETMHPEVRAAALHA
+245 GKPMHPDMRIAAQHA
-260 GSGVLRHVTHDGTEV
+260 GSGVLRHVTHEGTEV
-275 YGVYTRAAAS
+275 YGVYTRSAAS
-285 GWTVVIGVPVAE
+285 GWTVVVGVPVAD
-297 IESAARTAATYAT
+297 IESAARTAALYAA
-310 LALIVLMGFAV
+310 LALLVLMGIAV
-321 LLAVYF
+321 LIAVFF

-350 ARPRPTRVDEVDA
+350 AKPRPTKVDEVDA

-389 EQLLV
+389 EQLLL

-407 RAKDNFLAMLG
+407 QAKDGFLAMLG

-438 ALKPEVAANAREI
+438 NVKPEQAANARAI

-471 ILSGKIVLQRTPVD
+471 ILSGKIVLQRALVN
-485 LGEVLRSCAEAKR
+485 LGDVLRSCVEAKR
-498 LVDAGSHRWQIELA
+498 LVDAGNHVWDVALA
-512 PGWVDGD
+512 PAWVDGD

-540 GGTITVRCQGA
+540 GGSIAVRCKLVEHAGA
-551 GKDVVVEVCD
+551 RQVVVEVCD
-561 TGVGLAP
+561 SGVGLAP
-568 ELLPVIFDVLVQGPT
+568 ELLPVIFDVRVQGPT

-607 GRVSVHSAGHGQGCT
+607 GRISVHSEGVGQGCT
-622 FTLVFP
+622 FTLALP
-628 LHHDPATDPVP
+628 LRRQAPDEE
-639 AQGQTA
+639 A
-645 AVRATLDPA
+645 AAAASAPRASLDPA

>member
-1 MEEWLL
+1 
-7 LSLPALHFYNAGTYF
+7 
-22 QHHPQPHACM
+22 M
-32 KTRTTLF
+32 KTRTYLY

-45 LIPVALAFWIG
+45 LIPVALAFWFG
-56 VSMLLDWERESRI
+56 VFMLLDWERESRI

-94 NVLAN
+94 RVIAN
-99 SEALGEQNFARV
+99 SESLEEGNYGRV
-111 YRLAARM
+111 YRLASRL
-118 NASDPLSW
+118 NGDDPMSW
-126 TILIDARTRPIF
+126 TTLVNDRHQPLF
-138 NTLKPFGTELKGSS
+138 NTLKPYGTELKGSAKH
-152 RPYAADVLHKNKTR
+152 YVDEVLSTEKTR
-166 ISGYFRGTTSQRSVV
+166 VSGYFLGPTSQRAVV
-181 SVDVPTPPGPGPRYV
+181 SVDVPSPAGQSPRYV

-210 ANGTLEPS
+210 ANNALEAT
-218 WRVGIFDPNGVT
+218 WLVGVFDANGVT
-230 IADNSARKRG
+230 IARNRHGAASAGK
-240 AGPAA
+240 P
-245 GETMHPEVRAAALHA
+245 MHPEMRTAALHA
-260 GSGVLRHVTHDGTEV
+260 GSGVLRHVTREGTEV
-275 YGVYTRAAAS
+275 YGIYTRSKLS

-297 IESAARTAATYAT
+297 IESAARTAAAYAT
-310 LALIVLMGFAV
+310 LALLLLMGVAV
-321 LLAVYF
+321 LTAVFF
-327 GNKLSNALQ
+327 GNKLSNALH
-336 QAGSVANSLARGAI
+336 QAGSVANALARGAI
-350 ARPRPTRVDEVDA
+350 ARPRPTKVDEVDA

-371 SEALSRESAA
+371 SEALTRESAA

-394 SEQRARRVAEAQS
+394 SEQRARRAAEAQS
-407 RAKDNFLAMLG
+407 QSKDTFLAMLG

-438 ALKPEVAANAREI
+438 NVKPELAANAREI

-471 ILSGKIVLQRTPVD
+471 ILSGKIVLQRAPVN
-485 LGEVLRSCAEAKR
+485 LGEVLHACVEAKR
-498 LVDAGSHRWQIELA
+498 LVDAGNHHWEAELA
-512 PGWVDGD
+512 TSWVDGD
-519 RTRLEQIVDNLL
+519 RTRLKQIVDNLL

-540 GGTITVRCQGA
+540 GGGITVRCRSS
-551 GKDVVVEVCD
+551 GKEAVVEVCD

-601 LTALHG
+601 LTVLHG
-607 GRVSVHSAGHGQGCT
+607 GKVSVHSAGAGQGCT
-622 FTLVFP
+622 FTLVLP
-628 LHHDPATDPVP
+628 LRQDPTTDTPTVQN
-639 AQGQTA
+639 AGE
-645 AVRATLDPA
+645 AVTPRPTLDPA